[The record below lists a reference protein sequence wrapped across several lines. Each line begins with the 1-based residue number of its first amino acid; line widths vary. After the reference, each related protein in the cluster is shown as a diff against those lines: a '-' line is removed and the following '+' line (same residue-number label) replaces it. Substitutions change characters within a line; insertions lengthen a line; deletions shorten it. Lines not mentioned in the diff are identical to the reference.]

1 MGGERSSAPEVEC
14 DLLVVGSG
22 AAGFMAA
29 LSAARAG
36 LKVVVL
42 EKTETIGG
50 TTALSEGM
58 VWIPGNRQATEA
70 GLHDSPDD
78 ALAYI
83 EAAAGDAF
91 ERERARA
98 YVDHA
103 AAALAFAEEEMGVRY
118 VLATGSIDYHQHF
131 PGATSGVRALK
142 AGIVDGR
149 ILGKDLRRLRMPLP
163 TTMLWGGMTIAGE
176 DLPHFFKVGRSW
188 VSTMKV
194 AGLVARYALERA
206 AGHPRG
212 LRLAN
217 GNGLIAGLWA
227 AATRR
232 GVQVLTSARVESLT
246 LDGTSTARV
255 SGAVV
260 QIGDRTVRYRAR
272 CGVVLACGGFP
283 GNPERRA
290 HFYPHVPQGR
300 AHHTLAPITN
310 TGDGLALAEAVG
322 AALRTGLSRPAA
334 WTPVSLVPQADGR
347 VVGYPHYIDRA
358 KPGIIGVTHEGQRF
372 TNEAASYHDFVHA
385 MLGVAG
391 KGTDEPAFWLIAD
404 HRAQRLYGL
413 GAAPPAPMPLGAW
426 QRSGYLVSAPT
437 LEALAVRLQMPAAAL
452 EQTVA
457 RFNAMARTGTDA
469 DFQRGADPYD
479 RANGDA
485 SHAPNP
491 CLGPLEQGPFHGVRI
506 WPGDIG
512 TFVGLAT
519 AAHGEVLDANEAPI
533 AGLYAVGN
541 DAASF
546 MGGSYPA
553 AGITVGAAMVYG
565 YLAGRRVSTA
575 AVQQNSGA

>member
-1 MGGERSSAPEVEC
+1 MGIERSSASELDC

-29 LSAARAG
+29 LSAAQAG
-36 LKVVVL
+36 LQVVVL
-42 EKTETIGG
+42 EKTDVVGG

-58 VWIPGNRQATEA
+58 VWIPGNRQAQEA
-70 GLHDSPDD
+70 GLRDSPAA

-83 EAAAGDAF
+83 EAAAGAAF
-91 ERERARA
+91 ERERAEA
-98 YVDHA
+98 YVEHA
-103 AAALAFAEEEMGVRY
+103 AEALAFAEAEMGMRY

-149 ILGKDLRRLRMPLP
+149 ILGLELRRLRMPLP
-163 TTMLWGGMTIAGE
+163 TTLLWGGMTIAGE
-176 DLPHFFKVGRSW
+176 DLPHLFKVGRSLR
-188 VSTMKV
+188 STLKV

-217 GNGLIAGLWA
+217 GNGLIAALWA
-227 AATRR
+227 AARRR
-232 GVQVLTSARVESLT
+232 GVQVLTGAGVVSLQT
-246 LDGTSTARV
+246 DDSQPGRV
-255 SGAVV
+255 SGATV
-260 QIGDRTVRYRAR
+260 QMAERTVSCRAR

-283 GNPERRA
+283 GNAQRRA
-290 HFYPHVPQGR
+290 HFYPHVAHGR
-300 AHHTLAPITN
+300 VHHTLAPSTN
-310 TGDGLALAEAVG
+310 TGDGLALAESVG
-322 AALRTGLSRPAA
+322 AALRIGMSRPAA
-334 WTPVSLVPQADGR
+334 WTPVSQVPQPDGR

-358 KPGIIGVTHEGQRF
+358 KPGVIAVTHEGRRF

-391 KGTDEPAFWLIAD
+391 QGQEEPAFWLIAD
-404 HRAQRLYGL
+404 HRAQRRYGL
-413 GAAPPAPMPLGAW
+413 GAAPPAPMPLRAW
-426 QRSGYLVSAPT
+426 QRSGYLVSART
-437 LEALAVRLQMPAAAL
+437 LQALAERLRMPAGSL
-452 EQTVA
+452 EDTVA
-457 RFNAMARTGTDA
+457 RFNTWARTGLDTDHG
-469 DFQRGADPYD
+469 RGADPYD

-485 SHAPNP
+485 AHEPNP
-491 CLGPLEQGPFHGVRI
+491 CLGPLERGPFHAVRV

-512 TFVGLAT
+512 TFIGLAT
-519 AAHGEVLDANEAPI
+519 AAHGEVLDANGAPI

-565 YLAGRRVSTA
+565 YLAGRRA
-575 AVQQNSGA
+575 AASAGG

>member
-1 MGGERSSAPEVEC
+1 MSDVNGSASVMDC
-14 DLLVVGSG
+14 DLLVAGSG

-29 LSAARAG
+29 LSAAQAG
-36 LKVVVL
+36 LQVVVL
-42 EKTETIGG
+42 EKTDTVGG

-58 VWIPGNRQATEA
+58 VWIPGNRQALEA
-70 GLHDSPDD
+70 GLRDSPE
-78 ALAYI
+78 AAMAYI
-83 EAAAGDAF
+83 EAASGAAF
-91 ERERARA
+91 ERERAQA

-103 AAALAFAEEEMGVRY
+103 AEALAFAEEAMGVRY

-131 PGATSGVRALK
+131 PGATAGVRALK
-142 AGIVDGR
+142 AGIVNGR
-149 ILGKDLRRLRMPLP
+149 ILGDDLRRLRMPLP

-188 VSTMKV
+188 ASTMKV
-194 AGLVARYALERA
+194 AGLVTRYALERA

-227 AATRR
+227 AARRR
-232 GVQVLTSARVESLT
+232 GIHVLTGACVESLT
-246 LDGTSTARV
+246 LDGIAPARV

-260 QIGDRTVRYRAR
+260 RIGERTVRYTAR
-272 CGVVLACGGFP
+272 RGVVLACGGFP

-310 TGDGLALAEAVG
+310 TGDGLSVAEAVG
-322 AALRTGLSRPAA
+322 ATLRTSLSRPVA
-334 WTPVSLVPQADGR
+334 WTPVSLVPQPDGG

-358 KPGIIGVTHEGQRF
+358 KPGIIAVTQEGRRF

-385 MLGVAG
+385 MLGVEGHGAE
-391 KGTDEPAFWLIAD
+391 EPAFWLIAD

-426 QRSGYLVSAPT
+426 QRSGYLLSAPT
-437 LEALAVRLQMPAAAL
+437 LHALAARLQVSAAAL
-452 EQTVA
+452 EETVT
-457 RFNAMARTGTDA
+457 RFNGMARDGSDA
-469 DFQRGADPYD
+469 DFNRGADPYD

-485 SHAPNP
+485 THAPNP
-491 CLGPLEQGPFHGVRI
+491 CLGPLETGPFHAVRL

-519 AAHGEVLDANEAPI
+519 TPHGEVLDATETPI
-533 AGLYAVGN
+533 TGLYAVGN

-565 YLAGRRVSTA
+565 YLAGQRA
-575 AVQQNSGA
+575 AAAQH

>member
-1 MGGERSSAPEVEC
+1 MGGEHSSPAELDC

-36 LKVVVL
+36 LR
-42 EKTETIGG
+42 
-50 TTALSEGM
+50 
-58 VWIPGNRQATEA
+58 VWIPGNRQAREA
-70 GLHDSPDD
+70 GLRDSPDE

-83 EAAAGDAF
+83 EAAAGAAF

-103 AAALAFAEEEMGVRY
+103 AEALAFAEEEMGVRY

-142 AGIVDGR
+142 AGIVDGS
-149 ILGKDLRRLRMPLP
+149 ILGEDLRRLRMPLP

-188 VSTMKV
+188 TSTVKV
-194 AGLVARYALERA
+194 AGLVARYVVERA

-217 GNGLIAGLWA
+217 GNGLIAALWA
-227 AATRR
+227 AAKRR
-232 GVQVLTSARVESLT
+232 GVQVVTGAQVASLAQE
-246 LDGTSTARV
+246 GISPRRV

-260 QIGDRTVRYRAR
+260 QIGDRTVHYRAR

-283 GNPERRA
+283 GNPERR
-290 HFYPHVPQGR
+290 HRFYPHVPQGR
-300 AHHTLAPITN
+300 AHHTLAPTTN
-310 TGDGLALAEAVG
+310 TGDGLAMAEAVG
-322 AALRTGLSRPAA
+322 AALRTGLLRPAA
-334 WTPVSLVPQADGR
+334 WTPVSLVPQEDGGL
-347 VVGYPHYIDRA
+347 VGYPHYIDRA
-358 KPGIIGVTHEGQRF
+358 KPGIIAVTGEGRRF

-385 MLGVAG
+385 MLDMACQGRE
-391 KGTDEPAFWLIAD
+391 EPRFWVIAD

-437 LEALAVRLQMPAAAL
+437 LQALAVRLQMPAGAL
-452 EQTVA
+452 EETVA
-457 RFNAMARTGTDA
+457 RFNAFARTGTDA
-469 DFQRGADPYD
+469 DFKRGEDPYD

-485 SHAPNP
+485 DHRPNP
-491 CLGPLEQGPFHGVRI
+491 CLGSLERGPFHAVRV

-519 AAHGEVLDANEAPI
+519 AAHGEVLDTNDAPI

-565 YLAGRRVSTA
+565 YLAGRRAASP
-575 AVQQNSGA
+575 AVQ

>member
-1 MGGERSSAPEVEC
+1 MGGEHSSPAELDC

-42 EKTETIGG
+42 EKTGTIGG

-58 VWIPGNRQATEA
+58 VWIPGNRQAREA
-70 GLHDSPDD
+70 GLRDSPDA

-83 EAAAGDAF
+83 EAAAGAAF

-103 AAALAFAEEEMGVRY
+103 AEALAFAEEEMGVRY
-118 VLATGSIDYHQHF
+118 VLATGSIDYHQHL

-149 ILGKDLRRLRMPLP
+149 ILGKDLRRLRVPLP

-188 VSTMKV
+188 ASTMKV
-194 AGLVARYALERA
+194 AGLVARYALERV

-217 GNGLIAGLWA
+217 GNGLIAALWA
-227 AATRR
+227 AAKRR
-232 GVQVLTSARVESLT
+232 GVQVVAGAQVKSLA
-246 LDGTSTARV
+246 LEGISPARV

-260 QIGDRTVRYRAR
+260 LTGDRTVRYRAR

-283 GNPERRA
+283 GNSERRA
-290 HFYPHVPQGR
+290 RFYPHVHQGR
-300 AHHTLAPITN
+300 AHHTLAPATN
-310 TGDGLALAEAVG
+310 TGDGLAMAEEVG

-334 WTPVSLVPQADGR
+334 WTPVSLVPQADGG

-358 KPGIIGVTHEGQRF
+358 KPGIVAVTHEGRRF

-385 MLGVAG
+385 MLSVAG
-391 KGTDEPAFWLIAD
+391 TGAQEPAFWLIAD

-426 QRSGYLVSAPT
+426 QRSGYLISAPT
-437 LEALAVRLQMPAAAL
+437 LQALAVRLQMPPGAL
-452 EQTVA
+452 DETVA
-457 RFNAMARTGTDA
+457 RFNAFARTGTDA
-469 DFQRGADPYD
+469 DFKRGADPYD

-485 SHAPNP
+485 HHRPNP
-491 CLGPLEQGPFHGVRI
+491 CLGPLEQGPFHAVRV

-519 AAHGEVLDANEAPI
+519 AAHGEVLDTGDAPI

-565 YLAGRRVSTA
+565 YLAGQRAVSA
-575 AVQQNSGA
+575 SVQ